1 MSERIHKITRAIC
14 RHADGSRTDG
24 KKITHLPFAVMSPD
38 VNLAAIDH
46 SEVAS
51 DVDGFVA
58 RLFLTDYRK
67 ALSRVLK
74 CKGDFHTTEIIKSEN
89 KERLEIEYSI
99 RLDKNRTNIQDE
111 INVLLYK
118 KHESLPPLD
127 LKSPYENKVM
137 NIFS

>member
-1 MSERIHKITRAIC
+1 MTERIHSITRAIC
-14 RHADGSRTDG
+14 RQADGSRTDG
-24 KKITHLPFAVMSPD
+24 RKMVQLPSPVMGFD

-51 DVDGFVA
+51 DTDRLAA
-58 RLFLTDYRK
+58 RLFLTDYCK
-67 ALSRVLK
+67 ALSRVLN
-74 CKGDFHTTEIIKSEN
+74 CKGDFHNTEIIKSEN

-99 RLDKNRTNIQDE
+99 RLDKNRTDIQDE

-127 LKSPYENKVM
+127 LKSPYKGEFT
-137 NIFS
+137 NIFN